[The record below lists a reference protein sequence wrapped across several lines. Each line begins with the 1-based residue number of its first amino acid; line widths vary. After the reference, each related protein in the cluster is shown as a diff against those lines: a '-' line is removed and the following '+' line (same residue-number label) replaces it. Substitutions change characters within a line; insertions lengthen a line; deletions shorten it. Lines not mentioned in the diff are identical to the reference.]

1 MARNLAIGVNWQGK
15 LDFKAVIERAKIA
28 DEAGIHS
35 IWVAEAWGRDAF
47 TMLTLLAE
55 HTRKTQLATSIVNIY
70 SRTPAALVVAVFIRL
85 GYLQIASFEAAGLR
99 MVGAVVSLNLIGWV
113 MAGAIGVGFRLS
125 RSEFIAISMEHS
137 IRQEGTGVFVA
148 VSIVG
153 NPHIAVPLIIN
164 SAVGFLLSV
173 VMNGTTALLAGR
185 RLGGPLV

>member
-70 SRTPAALVVAVFIRL
+70 SRTPAALAQHFGTLDELSNGRMIIGL
-85 GYLQIASFEAAGLR
+85 GTSGPQVIEHFHGVQFNPPLTR
-99 MVGAVVSLNLIGWV
+99 MKEYVEIINMI
-113 MAGAIGVGFRLS
+113 MAGTPLNF
-125 RSEFIAISMEHS
+125 
-137 IRQEGTGVFVA
+137 EGKLFK
-148 VSIVG
+148 
-153 NPHIAVPLIIN
+153 L
-164 SAVGFLLSV
+164 
-173 VMNGTTALLAGR
+173 
-185 RLGGPLV
+185 